1 MLDVGLCGRVVF
13 SPRPS
18 GLNWLS
24 LLSSALRT
32 VAASVLGESLVL
44 IFGHSAIKSRSLPL
58 MGYCGVEGKDLFLSI
73 VIDLT
78 SMMNN
83 KNEESSMRRFN
94 ASNNW

>member
-1 MLDVGLCGRVVF
+1 MWPRGVLSTSKRLELVISPQFCITNRGSQRIGR
-13 SPRPS
+13 
-18 GLNWLS
+18 
-24 LLSSALRT
+24 
-32 VAASVLGESLVL
+32 

>member
-32 VAASVLGESLVL
+32 VAASVLGESL
-44 IFGHSAIKSRSLPL
+44 GHSAIKSRSLPL